1 MKRSSAE
8 RAAWLALSGLAAA
21 LTSASC
27 VWSGVQRWPGPM
39 RATADPLPPGDTSL
53 HRPGPEEVTVIR
65 HADPVQIRPAGAL
78 SGRPMEFFD
87 KSAQVTAG
95 GAVIVAP
102 GGRAEVLWPT
112 GASIV
117 ILGESVAWIGSPSR
131 GEPSLQFDELERA
144 RLDLREGDA
153 VRLLGGAL
161 LSGAGGPYVL
171 EHTADGVLSVHNQS
185 KAGVNVAFR
194 EEQFELNPN
203 QTVRIPLLS
212 SGGAP
217 FSDDPALRR
226 VDGEGVTVRL
236 AGPLECR
243 DEGGAL
249 EVSAPAGAEG
259 HVRGLGVR
267 VDVAPGARV
276 RFKALPIREPAAPAS
291 APASADAPAPSSTAP

>member
-1 MKRSSAE
+1 
-8 RAAWLALSGLAAA
+8 
-21 LTSASC
+21 
-27 VWSGVQRWPGPM
+27 M
-39 RATADPLPPGDTSL
+39 RASADPLPPGDTSL
-53 HRPGPEEVTVIR
+53 HRPGPEQVTVIR

-87 KSAQVTAG
+87 KTAQVNAG

-102 GGRAEVLWPT
+102 GGRAEVLWPS
-112 GASIV
+112 GASVV
-117 ILGESVAWIGSPSR
+117 ILGEGVAWVGSPSR
-131 GEPSLQFDELERA
+131 GEPILQFDELERA
-144 RLDLREGDA
+144 RLDLREGDS

-171 EHTADGVLSVHNQS
+171 EHTADGVVSVHNQS
-185 KAGVNVAFR
+185 TAGVSLAFR

-203 QTVRIPLLS
+203 QTVRIPQLS

-217 FSDDPALRR
+217 FVDDPALRR

-236 AGPLECR
+236 SGPLECR

-249 EVSAPAGAEG
+249 EVSAPSGAEG

-267 VDVAPGARV
+267 VNVSPGARV
-276 RFKALPIREPAAPAS
+276 RFKALPVREPESASDAASPAAPAPS
-291 APASADAPAPSSTAP
+291 PAAPSSTAP